1 MQEEADVIAV
11 SGTKLYRSG
20 KSRGQGESMGCSE
33 TEKGRRMRYE
43 IDKKKPLVQLN
54 EKSKIFLAF

>member
-20 KSRGQGESMGCSE
+20 KFRGQGESMGWCSE
-33 TEKGRRMRYE
+33 IEKRRRMRYE
-43 IDKKKPLVQLN
+43 IDQKPLWFN
-54 EKSKIFLAF
+54 